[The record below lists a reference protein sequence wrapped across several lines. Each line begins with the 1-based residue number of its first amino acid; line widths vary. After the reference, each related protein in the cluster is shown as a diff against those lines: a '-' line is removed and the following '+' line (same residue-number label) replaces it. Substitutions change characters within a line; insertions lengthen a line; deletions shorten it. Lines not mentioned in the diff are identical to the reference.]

1 MTLDDAATHLEALG
15 NPTRLKIFRALIRA
29 GEPGL
34 SVSQLRERVGGAL
47 STLSHHL
54 HRLILADLVAQERR
68 GTTLVCRANYPV
80 MTGLLA
86 YLTAECCIDAE
97 INESHNADVA

>member
-15 NPTRLKIFRALIRA
+15 NPTRLKIFRTLVRA

-54 HRLILADLVAQERR
+54 HRLILAGLVQQERR
-68 GTTLVCRANYPV
+68 GTTLVCRANYPL
-80 MTGLLA
+80 MNDLLA
-86 YLTAECCIDAE
+86 YLTDECCMEPGAAE
-97 INESHNADVA
+97 GSESDVA